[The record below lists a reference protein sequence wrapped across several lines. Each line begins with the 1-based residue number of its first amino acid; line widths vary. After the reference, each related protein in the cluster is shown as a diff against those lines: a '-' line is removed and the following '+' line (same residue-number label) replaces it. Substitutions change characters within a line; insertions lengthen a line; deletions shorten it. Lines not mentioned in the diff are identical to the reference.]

1 MKISVVTPFYEGD
14 RYMQDYVDCMEK
26 NREMLA
32 QAGHELEVILVND
45 SPWKTLMAPA
55 NGGQYFRVL
64 TNSENRGIHYSRVSG
79 LAEATGEYVMFLD
92 QDDLLAEDGLLRLME
107 VALKNPSDII
117 IGNANLGQA
126 DGSNLVWYRT
136 ADHVKLIWDLQT
148 YLNVGIQIISP
159 GHTCI
164 YKKAIPKEWTEY
176 ICTYNGADDYF
187 LWLLMLS
194 KGVEFKYID
203 KVLYLDAD
211 IICSSNLSELYN
223 TDISNSYVAVVPDIP
238 KFTENFKNSNP
249 SWEHSYYFNSGVML
263 INLFLWHQDNVSE
276 KLVNFMINSET
287 LEFPDQDALNLVL
300 PEDRIIYLPKKF
312 NATVIVDPKTGQLP
326 PCQLALIHFANKKK
340 PWKPDA
346 DLKNSWNRLYQTYIE
361 YLEPN
366 RKYWWSSW
374 SSDKHLWSPQSRK
387 DYKMMGIFMIKK
399 LRLFSALYSFTKYLQ
414 LKITNSIKIQ

>member
-1 MKISVVTPFYEGD
+1 MTNNQINILLCIDLRFTLP
-14 RYMQDYVDCMEK
+14 
-26 NREMLA
+26 LA
-32 QAGHELEVILVND
+32 
-45 SPWKTLMAPA
+45 
-55 NGGQYFRVL
+55 VL
-64 TNSENRGIHYSRVSG
+64 INSI
-79 LAEATGEYVMFLD
+79 
-92 QDDLLAEDGLLRLME
+92 
-107 VALKNPSDII
+107 LKNSSNKCGSGYNNSQEFNFFIYSKSDELSQIEHYI
-117 IGNANLGQA
+117 NVHLIPAVSNSGN
-126 DGSNLVWYRT
+126 SNRFKFNYMPIENCRLYDEFISQSAQILRNFKSYLTEASLYRIL
-136 ADHVKLIWDLQT
+136 AINDLA
-148 YLNVGIQIISP
+148 GI
-159 GHTCI
+159 
-164 YKKAIPKEWTEY
+164 
-176 ICTYNGADDYF
+176 
-187 LWLLMLS
+187 
-194 KGVEFKYID
+194 VD

-263 INLFLWHQDNVSE
+263 INLFLWHQDNISG

-340 PWKPDA
+340 PWKPNA